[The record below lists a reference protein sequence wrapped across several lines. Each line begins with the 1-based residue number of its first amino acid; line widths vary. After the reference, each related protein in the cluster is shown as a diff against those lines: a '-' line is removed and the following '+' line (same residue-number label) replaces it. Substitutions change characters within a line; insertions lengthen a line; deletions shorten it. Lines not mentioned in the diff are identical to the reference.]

1 MTLNKEGVCRYVIP
15 TTYKVELH
23 IIGMI
28 PSSPPSVPSHPEIST
43 AIGFTV
49 SPNCTTSLS
58 WQGRIQSRSH
68 PMLCCCRRSVEFLCS
83 ADMLVL
89 TNVRKRLRASSLCL

>member
-1 MTLNKEGVCRYVIP
+1 MTLNKEGVCRYVIL

-58 WQGRIQSRSH
+58 WQGRIRSRSH
-68 PMLCCCRRSVEFLCS
+68 PMRCCLQRSAQFPYS
-83 ADMLVL
+83 ADMFVL
-89 TNVRKRLRASSLCL
+89 INVMRRLRASSLGL